1 MLKLNLFMA
10 RAITLIEYI
19 TSCRIYISISPLK
32 LWWDSNG
39 ALSFVIKQN
48 MLWKQ
53 TMIFLSMF
61 HYSIRLW
68 NTPKKNLLLISTVRS
83 KSYNMRVWVIWLYAY
98 QFTVVIRHILY
109 HIIQVVSK
117 MGRRLPLSP
126 FLPKDKWIYQILWW
140 SMLVIRNSQRVQG
153 MYLYSKLQ
161 IWKSNFMNKMFDR
174 RNPAIYNSSETFYF

>member
-1 MLKLNLFMA
+1 MLKLNLLGAMA

-48 MLWKQ
+48 MSWKQ

-83 KSYNMRVWVIWLYAY
+83 KSYNMRVWIIKYAN

-109 HIIQVVSK
+109 YLIQVVSK

-126 FLPKDKWIYQILWW
+126 SLPKDKWIYQILWW
-140 SMLVIRNSQRVQG
+140 SMLVILNSQRAQG
-153 MYLYSKLQ
+153 MYL
-161 IWKSNFMNKMFDR
+161 
-174 RNPAIYNSSETFYF
+174 

>member
-1 MLKLNLFMA
+1 MA
-10 RAITLIEYI
+10 VTILVIEYLI
-19 TSCRIYISISPLK
+19 SSRIYISISPLK

-83 KSYNMRVWVIWLYAY
+83 KSYNTRVWV
-98 QFTVVIRHILY
+98 VIC
-109 HIIQVVSK
+109 
-117 MGRRLPLSP
+117 LP
-126 FLPKDKWIYQILWW
+126 IY
-140 SMLVIRNSQRVQG
+140 G
-153 MYLYSKLQ
+153 CYTTYL
-161 IWKSNFMNKMFDR
+161 I
-174 RNPAIYNSSETFYF
+174 PYNSGCIKNGAKTAPQPIPAQGQMNLPNSMMVNAGHPEFTAGAGYVFIFKITNMKK

>member
-1 MLKLNLFMA
+1 MTA
-10 RAITLIEYI
+10 TIIVIEYLI
-19 TSCRIYISISPLK
+19 SSRIYISISPLK

-53 TMIFLSMF
+53 TMTFLSMF
-61 HYSIRLW
+61 RYSIRLW

-83 KSYNMRVWVIWLYAY
+83 KSYNMRVWVVKYAY

-126 FLPKDKWIYQILWW
+126 SLPKDKWIYQILWW
-140 SMLVIRNSQRVQG
+140 SMLVILNSQRAQG
-153 MYLYSKLQ
+153 MYL
-161 IWKSNFMNKMFDR
+161 
-174 RNPAIYNSSETFYF
+174 

>member
-1 MLKLNLFMA
+1 MA
-10 RAITLIEYI
+10 AAIIVIEYLI
-19 TSCRIYISISPLK
+19 SSRIYISISPLK

-83 KSYNMRVWVIWLYAY
+83 KSYNMRVWVIWLNQIA
-98 QFTVVIRHILY
+98 VVKRHILY

-126 FLPKDKWIYQILWW
+126 SLPKDKWIYQILWW
-140 SMLVIRNSQRVQG
+140 SMLVILNSQRAQG
-153 MYLYSKLQ
+153 RYL
-161 IWKSNFMNKMFDR
+161 
-174 RNPAIYNSSETFYF
+174 